1 MDGYVT
7 MRAACALKY
16 VMKGVWAGKREKEG
30 EGEGE
35 GKGKK
40 SEKVKQAEERV

>member
-16 VMKGVWAGKREKEG
+16 VMKGVWAGKKEK